1 MASVA
6 SFVGGNASTSAAT
19 CFWRSLLSVEPSM
32 RAQRRCIAEHNR
44 DSRSRYDVKLDTS
57 CTDDSH
63 LEVGPW
69 QRSRGAYDD
78 AVPLCDRELEQLAD
92 LQGEHPSKPKDNQG

>member
-1 MASVA
+1 
-6 SFVGGNASTSAAT
+6 
-19 CFWRSLLSVEPSM
+19 
-32 RAQRRCIAEHNR
+32 
-44 DSRSRYDVKLDTS
+44 VKLDTS

-78 AVPLCDRELEQLAD
+78 AVPLRDRELEQLAD
-92 LQGEHPSKPKDNQG
+92 LQGEHPSKPKDNQLEG